1 MQTVLTVC
9 FKSRRGQT
17 LSLEKKAFT
26 ERKGIFNKK
35 MLKEIAKKE
44 GISEEKLRRRID
56 KGSVVIVKNS
66 ERDIPP
72 LAIGEGTRVK
82 VNANIGSSPEVV
94 DLRKELEKA
103 WTAVRAGTD
112 TLMDLSV
119 GGNLD
124 AIRREII
131 KNTKVPLGTVPI
143 YQAFI
148 EKKVDMTP
156 DFILDVI
163 EKHCRDGVDFLT
175 LHCGITRD
183 ILEEINR
190 RLIPITSRGGSF
202 IAAWMIKNGGE
213 NPLYE
218 NFDHILEIVSKY
230 DVVISLGDALRPAS
244 IHDATDVPQIHELI
258 NLGRLTKRARKA
270 KVPIIIEGPGHV
282 PLDQIEANVILE
294 KKICDNS
301 PFYVLGPLV
310 TDIAPGYDHI
320 SGAIGGALAAMY
332 GADFL
337 CYVTPSEHLGLPTVE
352 DVKKGVIAS
361 KIAAHSADIVRL
373 NDTSRDDEMS
383 MARKDLDWDRMFKLC
398 IDKSIREMHS
408 ELVGKKVCTM
418 CGKYCAL
425 KIVRDYLKR

>member
-1 MQTVLTVC
+1 
-9 FKSRRGQT
+9 
-17 LSLEKKAFT
+17 
-26 ERKGIFNKK
+26 

-44 GISEEKLRRRID
+44 GVSEERLRRRVD
-56 KGSVVIVKNS
+56 RGSVVVVRNS

-72 LAIGEGTRVK
+72 LAIGEGMRVK
-82 VNANIGSSPEVV
+82 VNANLGTSTDVV
-94 DLRKELEKA
+94 DLRRELDKA
-103 WTAVRAGTD
+103 WAAVRSGTD

-124 AIRREII
+124 AIRREIL
-131 KNTKVPLGTVPI
+131 KNTRVPLGTVPI

-148 EKKVDMTP
+148 EEKVDMTS
-156 DFILDVI
+156 DHILDVI

-183 ILEEINR
+183 VLGDLGGRI
-190 RLIPITSRGGSF
+190 IPITSRGGSF
-202 IAAWMIKNGGE
+202 IAAWMIKNREE

-218 NFDHILEIVSKY
+218 HFDQILEIVSRY

-244 IHDATDVPQIHELI
+244 IHDSSDVPQMQELI

-270 KVPIIIEGPGHV
+270 KVPIIVEGPGHV
-282 PLDQIEANVILE
+282 PLDQIEANMVLE
-294 KKICDNS
+294 KRICDNA

-310 TDIAPGYDHI
+310 TDIALGHDHI
-320 SGAIGGALAAMY
+320 AGAIGGALAAIY

-352 DVKKGVIAS
+352 DVRNGVIAS
-361 KIAAHSADIVRL
+361 KIAAHAADIVRL
-373 NDTSRDDEMS
+373 RDTGRDDEMS
-383 MARKDLDWDRMFKLC
+383 KARGSLDWDRMFKLC
-398 IDKSIREMHS
+398 IDESIREKYS
-408 ELVGKKVCTM
+408 KLIGKDVCTM

-425 KIVRDYLKR
+425 KIVRDYLKK

>member
-1 MQTVLTVC
+1 
-9 FKSRRGQT
+9 
-17 LSLEKKAFT
+17 
-26 ERKGIFNKK
+26 

-44 GISEEKLRRRID
+44 GISEEKLKRRVD

-82 VNANIGSSPEVV
+82 VNANIGTSTDVV
-94 DLRKELEKA
+94 DLRRELEKV
-103 WTAVRAGTD
+103 WTAVRSGTD

-124 AIRREII
+124 AIRRGII
-131 KNTKVPLGTVPI
+131 ENTKVPLGTVPI

-163 EKHCRDGVDFLT
+163 EKNCRDGVDFLT
-175 LHCGITRD
+175 LHCGITRN
-183 ILEEINR
+183 ILDDLGGR
-190 RLIPITSRGGSF
+190 MIPITSRGGSF
-202 IAAWMIKNGGE
+202 LAAWMIKNKEE

-218 NFDHILEIVSKY
+218 NFDQILEIVGKY
-230 DVVISLGDALRPAS
+230 DAVISLGDALRPAS
-244 IHDATDVPQIHELI
+244 IHDATDIPQMQELI

-270 KVPIIIEGPGHV
+270 KVPVIIEGPGHV
-282 PLDQIEANVILE
+282 PLDQIEANVVLE
-294 KKICDNS
+294 KKICDNA

-310 TDIAPGYDHI
+310 TDIALGYDHI

-337 CYVTPSEHLGLPTVE
+337 CYVTPSEHLGLPTAE

-361 KIAAHSADIVRL
+361 KIAAHAADIVRL
-373 NDTSRDDEMS
+373 KDTGRDDKMS
-383 MARKDLDWDRMFKLC
+383 RARKDLDWDKMFKFC
-398 IDKSIREMHS
+398 IDESVKEKYSN
-408 ELVGKKVCTM
+408 LVDKNVCTM

-425 KIVRDYLKR
+425 KIVKEYLKR